1 MLKLA
6 IIGRPNVG
14 KSTLFNRIAGK
25 KLAIVDDK
33 PGITRDWRDAEGY
46 LFDQP
51 IHIID
56 TAGLEDAFDES
67 IEGRMRRQTEEA
79 ILRADAA
86 LFMIDGRSGITPLD
100 EHFAQWLRKQK
111 IPVILGVNKA
121 EHGPAVQNAL
131 GESHKL
137 GLGEPIILSAEHG
150 IGLEELYHALE
161 PYFPAD
167 ETKDQA
173 TPDGEDD
180 DLAASEALD
189 SIEGDEEFEFI
200 EAPLEETALKVAI
213 VGRPNV
219 GKSTLLNALVGSNRS
234 MTGPEAGI
242 TRDAVSVSWE
252 YQGRQFRLVDTAGM
266 RRKAKVINKIERL
279 SVEDSMRAI
288 RLAQVVILVLDGN
301 LMLEKQDL
309 AIAEHVL
316 NEGRALV
323 VAVNKWD
330 DVRGKK
336 ELLQQ
341 LSDRME
347 RSLAQIRDLPI
358 ITTSAIRGTNIDRL
372 MDTVLNTFD
381 VWNQR
386 VSTGHLNRWLRS
398 MESRNP
404 APLVGGRSNRLRY
417 IAQIKTRPPTFALWV
432 SRPKEVPASYKRYI
446 INGLRSDF
454 DLPGVPIRL
463 LVRTSKNPFANN

>member
-137 GLGEPIILSAEHG
+137 GLGEPA
-150 IGLEELYHALE
+150 
-161 PYFPAD
+161 
-167 ETKDQA
+167 
-173 TPDGEDD
+173 
-180 DLAASEALD
+180 
-189 SIEGDEEFEFI
+189 
-200 EAPLEETALKVAI
+200 
-213 VGRPNV
+213 
-219 GKSTLLNALVGSNRS
+219 
-234 MTGPEAGI
+234 
-242 TRDAVSVSWE
+242 
-252 YQGRQFRLVDTAGM
+252 
-266 RRKAKVINKIERL
+266 RR
-279 SVEDSMRAI
+279 
-288 RLAQVVILVLDGN
+288 
-301 LMLEKQDL
+301 
-309 AIAEHVL
+309 
-316 NEGRALV
+316 
-323 VAVNKWD
+323 
-330 DVRGKK
+330 
-336 ELLQQ
+336 
-341 LSDRME
+341 
-347 RSLAQIRDLPI
+347 
-358 ITTSAIRGTNIDRL
+358 
-372 MDTVLNTFD
+372 
-381 VWNQR
+381 
-386 VSTGHLNRWLRS
+386 
-398 MESRNP
+398 
-404 APLVGGRSNRLRY
+404 VGGAVDHCIQLLEIS
-417 IAQIKTRPPTFALWV
+417 
-432 SRPKEVPASYKRYI
+432 
-446 INGLRSDF
+446 
-454 DLPGVPIRL
+454 RL
-463 LVRTSKNPFANN
+463 LRL